1 MRPSRYALSHEWDS
15 WLDAEADHRTDE
27 TGLPAAR
34 RTMAKKPVY
43 DALGY
48 EIDRSPIVRF
58 MSGAGAGL
66 EAGETAVPSW
76 PVIQE
81 AD

>member
-1 MRPSRYALSHEWDS
+1 MRPVRGAPKWEWDAYIDS
-15 WLDAEADHRTDE
+15 IEQTDE

-34 RTMAKKPVY
+34 RAMEKKPVY
-43 DALGY
+43 DALSE

-66 EAGETAVPSW
+66 EADHDAPSMF
-76 PVIQE
+76 PNVVQS
-81 AD
+81 

>member
-1 MRPSRYALSHEWDS
+1 VRPVRGAPKWD
-15 WLDAEADHRTDE
+15 WDAYIDSIEQTDE

-34 RTMAKKPVY
+34 RAMAAKPVY
-43 DALGY
+43 DALSE

-66 EAGETAVPSW
+66 EAGEPAVPSW
-76 PVIQE
+76 PVVQE